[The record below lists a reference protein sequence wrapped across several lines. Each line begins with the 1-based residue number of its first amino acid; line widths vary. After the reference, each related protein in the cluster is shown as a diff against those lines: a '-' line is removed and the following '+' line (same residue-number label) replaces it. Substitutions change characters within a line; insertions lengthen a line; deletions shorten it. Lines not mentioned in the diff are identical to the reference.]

1 MIDLVKKAVGQFS
14 MLQSGDVVTVA
25 LSGGADSVAL
35 LHTLWSLREYFG
47 ISVNAAHLNH
57 SIRGEEADRDQD
69 FAKQFCDSL
78 GVELF
83 VEKID
88 VPLYAMQNHL
98 SLELAAREIRY
109 EFLKRVAKGKIAT
122 AHTATD
128 NLETVIFNM
137 TRGTAIKGLCGIP
150 PVRDGIIRPAILCS
164 RETIEDY
171 CNSNNLSFV
180 TDSTNLTDDYSRNKI
195 RHNILPVLKE
205 INPNVEASV
214 MRTAISLSED
224 NDYIETMAEAEL
236 YRLCGDDSLS
246 VSGFDTIQKSVAK
259 RVIKK
264 YFSLCFCDVSLEN
277 KHINEIYEICL
288 QCGGK
293 VNLPKDIYAEVRNNN
308 LVFTFGEENN
318 TEFKV
323 KITKTDNVNNL
334 FSNNMLDCDKIVGEL
349 VVRTRLEGDKI
360 RLKNRGITKSLKKL
374 FTECKTPLNIRNT
387 LPVIAD
393 DEGVVWVH
401 SIGVCQ
407 RCAVSPDTKSA
418 YIIDVE

>member
-14 MLQSGDVVTVA
+14 MLQPGDVVTVA

-35 LHTLWSLREYFG
+35 LHTLWLLREYFG
-47 ISVNAAHLNH
+47 ITVNAAHLNH

-83 VEKID
+83 VEKIN

-164 RETIEDY
+164 REIIEDY
-171 CNSNNLSFV
+171 CNSNNLTFV

-236 YRLCGDDSLS
+236 YRLCGDDCLS
-246 VSGFDTIQKSVAK
+246 VSVFDTIQKSVAK

-264 YFSLCFCDVSLEN
+264 YFSLCFCDVYLEN

-293 VNLPKDIYAEVRNNN
+293 VNLPKDIYAEVKNNK
-308 LVFTFGEENN
+308 LFFTFSEENI

-323 KITKTDNVNNL
+323 KITKTDIVNNL

>member
-1 MIDLVKKAVGQFS
+1 M
-14 MLQSGDVVTVA
+14 
-25 LSGGADSVAL
+25 
-35 LHTLWSLREYFG
+35 
-47 ISVNAAHLNH
+47 
-57 SIRGEEADRDQD
+57 
-69 FAKQFCDSL
+69 
-78 GVELF
+78 
-83 VEKID
+83 
-88 VPLYAMQNHL
+88 
-98 SLELAAREIRY
+98 
-109 EFLKRVAKGKIAT
+109 
-122 AHTATD
+122 
-128 NLETVIFNM
+128 
-137 TRGTAIKGLCGIP
+137 
-150 PVRDGIIRPAILCS
+150 
-164 RETIEDY
+164 
-171 CNSNNLSFV
+171 
-180 TDSTNLTDDYSRNKI
+180 
-195 RHNILPVLKE
+195 
-205 INPNVEASV
+205 
-214 MRTAISLSED
+214 
-224 NDYIETMAEAEL
+224 
-236 YRLCGDDSLS
+236 
-246 VSGFDTIQKSVAK
+246 
-259 RVIKK
+259 
-264 YFSLCFCDVSLEN
+264 EN

-293 VNLPKDIYAEVRNNN
+293 VNLPKDIYAEVKNNK
-308 LVFTFGEENN
+308 LFFTCGEENI